1 MIDFFS
7 ANLERKR
14 VKIRVK
20 GTVAE
25 TYGAIG
31 HHNCRRLIKQ
41 IGIAIGAVREKN
53 ISFSPSKVYQWSYNK
68 AILLVSSKRCQN

>member
-31 HHNCRRLIKQ
+31 HHSSRLIKQ
-41 IGIAIGAVREKN
+41 IGIAIGAVREEN
-53 ISFSPSKVYQWSYNK
+53 ISFSPSKVYQWPYNK
-68 AILLVSSKRCQN
+68 AILLVSSERYQN